1 MSIYI
6 DNHTIKVIG
15 KKYNNGKVVNKNA
28 TLVDL
33 KSEEGIHIKKLLPI
47 LESIEDGY
55 DCGCKISVNVTMEQH
70 DYR

>member
-1 MSIYI
+1 MYI

-47 LESIEDGY
+47 LEGIEEGY
-55 DCGCKISVNVTMEQH
+55 EWGCKISVSVTMEQH
-70 DYR
+70 D

>member
-1 MSIYI
+1 MYI
-6 DNHTIKVIG
+6 GNHTIKVIG
-15 KKYNNGKVVNKNA
+15 KKYNNGKKMKTKNV

-47 LESIEDGY
+47 LEGIEEGY
-55 DCGCKISVNVTMEQH
+55 ECGCKISVNVIMEQH

>member
-1 MSIYI
+1 MYI
-6 DNHTIKVIG
+6 GNHTIKVIG

-47 LESIEDGY
+47 LEGIEEGY
-55 DCGCKISVNVTMEQH
+55 ECGCKISVSVTMEQH

>member
-1 MSIYI
+1 MYI

-47 LESIEDGY
+47 LEGIEEGY
-55 DCGCKISVNVTMEQH
+55 ECGCKISVSVTKEQH